1 MPKPALS
8 VNEALA
14 RILDGVRPTQSESVG
29 LLEASGRTLAEP
41 LKAKLT
47 QPPFHA
53 SAMDGY
59 AVRAADVANVPARL
73 KLIGEAAAGHP
84 FAGSALGTNETVR
97 IFTGAPLP
105 AGADAI
111 VIQEN
116 TTRDEEGYVSI
127 VDGEPDAGHVRPSG
141 GDFVKGAIGI
151 EAGTRLMPRHIA
163 LAAAMGHAT
172 LPVHRK
178 PVVAILATGD
188 ELVNPGTEP
197 GPGQIVAS
205 NSYAIAAMVANA
217 GGETKLLGIA
227 RDTLGSLHEHL
238 QQAAGADVL
247 ITIGGASVGDHDL
260 VSKALA
266 TEGFQLDFWK
276 IAMRPGKPLMF
287 AHKPNESTGQRAIGV
302 PGNPVSSIICTAIF
316 VVPLIAALSGAG
328 SPETATLIEANLTAP
343 LEKNG
348 PRQHY
353 MRAHLRT
360 PPDGAP
366 TVTPASSQDSALLTV
381 LSHANAL
388 IVRPP
393 HAPPLAEGD
402 KVTVR
407 RIDF

>member
-8 VNEALA
+8 VDEALA
-14 RILDGVRPTQSESVG
+14 RIIAGTSPTASEYIK
-29 LLEASGRTLAEP
+29 LLEATGRTLSEP

-59 AVRAADVANVPARL
+59 AVRATDVSKLPARL

-84 FAGSALGTNETVR
+84 YTGSPIAPGETVR

-105 AGADAI
+105 DGADAV

-116 TTRDEEGYVSI
+116 SERDVQGLVNVI
-127 VDGEPDAGHVRPSG
+127 AGKPDPGHVRPAG
-141 GDFVKGAIGI
+141 GDFIKGATGI
-151 EAGTRLMPRHIA
+151 EAGTRLKPRHIA
-163 LAAAMGHAT
+163 LAAAMGHDT

-178 PVVAILATGD
+178 PVVAIVATGD
-188 ELVNPGTEP
+188 ELVAPGTLP
-197 GPGQIVAS
+197 GAGQIVAS
-205 NSYAIAAMVANA
+205 NGYAIAAMVEKA
-217 GGETKLLGIA
+217 GGQARLLGIA
-227 RDTLGSLHEHL
+227 RDTLSSLESRL
-238 QQAAGADVL
+238 EDAKNADIL

-260 VSKALA
+260 VSKALEA
-266 TEGFQLDFWK
+266 AGFKLDFWK

-287 AHKPNESTGQRAIGV
+287 AQKTGQRAVGV

-316 VVPLIAALSGAG
+316 VLPLVRALSGDSSRNPA
-328 SPETATLIEANLTAP
+328 ELIEASLTAP

-348 PRQHY
+348 PRQHF
-353 MRAHLRT
+353 MRASLT
-360 PPDGAP
+360 TATDGTA
-366 TVTPASSQDSALLTV
+366 VVKPAASQDSALLTV
-381 LSHANAL
+381 LSESNAL

-393 HAPPLAEGD
+393 HAPPLAKGD

-407 RIDF
+407 TIDF